1 MSDNQPRN
9 FKNIE
14 KSWIAGIY
22 SPEYSGMEDWMVSV
36 IDEGDEDL
44 ETKQDYYF
52 DSEWDAE
59 EFLEENKGEER

>member
-22 SPEYSGMEDWMVSV
+22 SPEYSGMEDWMAPCVRIHVRSV
-36 IDEGDEDL
+36 I
-44 ETKQDYYF
+44 
-52 DSEWDAE
+52 
-59 EFLEENKGEER
+59 